1 MKIKH
6 EKRKMTMKMEQTI
19 EDNEDNNR
27 ISYIKLINVGQKV
40 ITRNCTGYLPSQVAF
55 YLQNVHIQPRS
66 IYLSLNAENF
76 DLVEDSGRLG
86 GAESGRLTD
95 SGRCYSRDIARYLL
109 VQHKTEHVGCDSKDP
124 NRGLLVLAGG
134 ARVHSET
141 LLHLQVLFS
150 CYNTALLNE
159 LRGGD
164 LHMLSKEEIK
174 VISLNA
180 SFLSRSHFLYFTF
193 HVLLTLLSVFYF
205 FFLIFY

>member
-1 MKIKH
+1 MQSQLLL
-6 EKRKMTMKMEQTI
+6 QTI

-86 GAESGRLTD
+86 GAESGKLTE
-95 SGRCYSRDIARYLL
+95 SGRTYSRDIARYLL
-109 VQHKTEHVGCDSKDP
+109 AQHKTDTNGCDPKDQ

-134 ARVHSET
+134 ARVHTET
-141 LLHLQVLFS
+141 LLHLQLLFS

-174 VISLNA
+174 VPHFASLIW
-180 SFLSRSHFLYFTF
+180 F
-193 HVLLTLLSVFYF
+193 VLLIESLCSTMTVMSVAVMRT
-205 FFLIFY
+205 